1 MPDDQDLVRDVIRD
15 WERRDADAGQAL
27 THWQQITNYMHPD
40 RADYTITRSPGQKR
54 MQWVYD
60 SYPLWA
66 REQFRAACHSFLT
79 SSTLLWFS
87 LMPDNDLLNQDYN
100 VRSWL
105 DAATLALYAVFNSAR
120 YNFASQSQE
129 VYDDIAGIGTA
140 CMAVMENKEGMP
152 LFSTRHM
159 RECRWVTNDEDRID
173 DLSRRWEW
181 TARQAYGQWGKKAG
195 EKVCKAI
202 EDDHGDQKF
211 WFHHRVRPRK
221 NRDPQRADKMHMAY
235 ESVYVGEEDKCLISV
250 GGNNEF
256 VYLTPRFSV
265 TTNEV
270 YGSGPGKTALPD
282 VKMLNEGVRLVL
294 KASQKTIDPPL
305 ELPDNGY
312 IVPIRTVPGSL
323 IFRRPGLRPDDR
335 ITPLQMGTN
344 IPIGTEMLNELRS
357 SIGKTFF
364 VDLLHMPTDPEDP
377 SSEGKGSTA
386 TYWMQ
391 RRDKE
396 MMALSPFLARMNA
409 EWNGPLIDRCF
420 AILWRKSKK
429 MRFGPGSPFPPPPSQ
444 LSGVGLHVDYVSP
457 IALAQ
462 RSSEND
468 ALDRLIQRQ
477 AMLKNLDPQSPMI
490 LDIEWIMRR
499 TQIDLNAPV
508 GALKSPERMQMEME
522 QQAQQQQQAM
532 QQQQMESMASAA
544 GDASGALKNVA
555 DAGQTMGGGPGGPPG
570 GAPGG
575 PANENAAPGGGGAA
589 AA

>member
-1 MPDDQDLVRDVIRD
+1 MPDDRDLARDVIRD
-15 WERRDADAGQAL
+15 WERREADAGQTL
-27 THWQQITNYMHPD
+27 THWQQITNYMNPD

-60 SYPLWA
+60 AYPLWA

-87 LMPDNDLLNQDYN
+87 LMPDSDALNQVYR

-140 CMAVMENKEGMP
+140 CMGVLEDRNQMP

-159 RECRWVTNDEDRID
+159 RECRWVTNDNDRVD
-173 DLSRRWEW
+173 SLSRRWSW
-181 TARQAYGQWGKKAG
+181 TAKQAYDQWGRKAG
-195 EKVCKAI
+195 EHVLKAI
-202 EDDHGDQKF
+202 EDDHYDKKF
-211 WFHHRVRPRK
+211 FFHHRVQPRK
-221 NRDPQRADKMHMAY
+221 NRDPLRADKLHMPY
-235 ESVYVGEEDKCLISV
+235 ESVYVGEEDKTLISV

-265 TTNEV
+265 STNEV
-270 YGSGPGKTALPD
+270 YGRGPGSTALPD
-282 VKMLNEGVRLVL
+282 VKMLNEAVRLVL

-335 ITPLQMGTN
+335 INALEMGTN
-344 IPIGTEMLNELRS
+344 IPIGNEMLNALRS
-357 SIGKTFF
+357 SIGRTFF

-396 MMALSPFLARMNA
+396 MMALSPFLSRMNA

-420 AILWRKSKK
+420 AILWRKSKAL
-429 MRFGPGSPFPPPPSQ
+429 RFGAGSPFPPPPPE
-444 LSGVGLHVDYVSP
+444 LSGQPLHVDYVSP

-468 ALDRLIQRQ
+468 AIDRLIQRQ
-477 AMLKNLDPQSPMI
+477 MVLKQLDPQSPTI

-499 TQIDLNAPV
+499 TQLDLNAPV
-508 GALKSPERMQMEME
+508 GVLKSPEVMQME
-522 QQAQQQQQAM
+522 AQQKAQAEQAAAAHAQM
-532 QQQQMESMASAA
+532 QSMAGAA
-544 GDASGALKNVA
+544 SDASGAVKNIA
-555 DAGQTMGGGPGGPPG
+555 DASQTMQG
-570 GAPGG
+570 
-575 PANENAAPGGGGAA
+575 ANENAAQGAA
-589 AA
+589 A